1 MATTRLRK
9 TFAYPD
15 SDSEPSD
22 LDEEHQEA
30 LLSSLRDQDNARSQ
44 LYLQVYLVVPII
56 AALYYLYAMFTA
68 STARQTLI
76 SVLSLS
82 SLLCTIGILYLIP
95 IGAAIGKGKKPLY
108 RVEAEKSPV
117 ERYLPTLN
125 AALAG
130 MLCLSAIASWRRG
143 MMEDALR
150 GTGPAI
156 VSGFTMLSRQQLRP
170 LDLEGLKQ
178 ARYELKGA

>member
-15 SDSEPSD
+15 SDSESSD

-30 LLSSLRDQDNARSQ
+30 LLDSLRDQDDARSQ
-44 LYLQVYLVVPII
+44 LYLRVYLVVPII
-56 AALYYLYAMFTA
+56 AALYYLFAMFTS

-82 SLLCTIGILYLIP
+82 SLLCTISILYFIP

-108 RVEAEKSPV
+108 LVEVEKSPM
-117 ERYLPTLN
+117 EKYLPALN
-125 AALAG
+125 AALSG
-130 MLCLSAIASWRRG
+130 LLCLSALASWRRG
-143 MMEDALR
+143 AIEDALR
-150 GTGPAI
+150 EAGPA
-156 VSGFTMLSRQQLRP
+156 VVLGFTMLFRQQLRP